1 MKDEFDSI
9 GITAALRAFVGGVG
23 FVLTTPSVWP
33 WAAVPAAIMLV
44 LLCAVTGLGW
54 WGAAELLASLFGSQ
68 RDTWGAIGYW
78 ASLLLAGAIV
88 LLIAM
93 LAALTLAQPLAGF
106 ALERIA
112 HAQEYKLTGYRRPS
126 LSYFASLWLNL
137 RTVAFAV
144 ILGGTA
150 LALLFV
156 VNIFYPPAVV
166 VTAPLKFLVCSWILA
181 WDFIDYP
188 LGLRGLGVRARLRW
202 VVRHFGAFTG
212 FGALW
217 AVVCFVPGIALVLLP
232 MGVAGATRLLL
243 QDDPSGTKDNRE

>member
-1 MKDEFDSI
+1 MNDEFDSM
-9 GITAALRAFVGGVG
+9 GISSALKAFFGGVG

-33 WAAVPAAIMLV
+33 WAAVPGAIMLI
-44 LLCAVTGLGW
+44 LLCGVTGFGW
-54 WGAAELLASLFGSQ
+54 WGAAELLANLFGSQ

-78 ASLLLAGAIV
+78 TSLIVAGAIV
-88 LLIAM
+88 MLIAM

-106 ALERIA
+106 ALERVA
-112 HAQEYKLTGYRRPS
+112 HAQEYKLTGYRRPAM
-126 LSYFASLWLNL
+126 SYFASLWLNL

-144 ILGGTA
+144 VLGGSA
-150 LALLFV
+150 LALLFLM
-156 VNIFYPPAVV
+156 NLFYPPAAV
-166 VTAPLKFLVCSWILA
+166 VTVPLKFLVCSWIFA

-202 VVRHFGAFTG
+202 VFRHFGAFTV

-217 AVVCFVPGIALVLLP
+217 ATVCFVPGIALVLLP

-243 QDDPSGTKDNRE
+243 QDDPGRTRNDRE

>member
-1 MKDEFDSI
+1 MNDEFDSI
-9 GITAALRAFVGGVG
+9 GIMAALRAFVGGIG

-33 WAAVPAAIMLV
+33 WAAVPAAIMLA
-44 LLCAVTGLGW
+44 LLCGVTGLGW
-54 WGAAELLASLFGSQ
+54 WGAAELLANLFGSE

-78 ASLLLAGAIV
+78 LSLMAAGAIV

-112 HAQEYKLTGYRRPS
+112 HAQEYELTGYRRPS
-126 LSYFASLWLNL
+126 LSYFASLCLNL

-144 ILGGTA
+144 IVGGTA
-150 LALLFV
+150 LALLLA
-156 VNIFYPPAVV
+156 VNLVYPPAAV
-166 VTAPLKFLVCSWILA
+166 VTVPLKFLVCSWILA

-202 VVRHFGAFTG
+202 TIRHFGAFTG

-243 QDDPSGTKDNRE
+243 QDDPGETRDNRE